1 MINKEYNLDNE
12 KINLKINPE
21 LLEKYRNKFSSL
33 DESKRIELEASIG
46 WLFLTDD
53 IKKKRREQLQSIMR
67 TNDIVLLILA
77 FIGIFSNVI
86 SSSMYL
92 SSQKVSDAEGKINI
106 QLIPDET
113 NTVFAF
119 RVVTSITTLFLLIF
133 LIRHYLIRLK
143 FMKFKQKVSISS
155 SLYSTGLLWKMI
167 LELIIC
173 AIHSPPWLNDVCL
186 TFSSTTGTNHEKYR
200 VDVDLLLSSII
211 PLIGLMLSELLCL
224 VFNGFCELNT
234 QKSSILTVQLLSICP
249 CALIGWITKSVQN
262 TALIKSKNAH

>member
-92 SSQKVSDAEGKINI
+92 SS
-106 QLIPDET
+106 P
-113 NTVFAF
+113 
-119 RVVTSITTLFLLIF
+119 
-133 LIRHYLIRLK
+133 
-143 FMKFKQKVSISS
+143 
-155 SLYSTGLLWKMI
+155 
-167 LELIIC
+167 
-173 AIHSPPWLNDVCL
+173 
-186 TFSSTTGTNHEKYR
+186 
-200 VDVDLLLSSII
+200 
-211 PLIGLMLSELLCL
+211 
-224 VFNGFCELNT
+224 
-234 QKSSILTVQLLSICP
+234 
-249 CALIGWITKSVQN
+249 
-262 TALIKSKNAH
+262 